1 MGGAVKLDLD
11 FRIELQYSDELDPP
25 TFEIRQAQEKL
36 EYLLSMV
43 KHPLALNQFLGLIP
57 NAPTHNSATRW
68 YVWKGQTGRGKGQFY
83 SSLRFVL
90 QSSRVSNELI
100 VLTVRFR
107 NTHDKYEQFLKRIQ
121 NRDVV
126 IQSPKYSTL
135 QKTEQQPSNLLTW
148 IKPPILTDT
157 TFAHEITECAG
168 IQKSL
173 DRHAVLDAIQ
183 SRTTTTIDADG
194 QIITVTTVG
203 NKTLLGI
210 DGLDFRARRAY
221 DSSCLDSDERWQAV
235 RESSDQPEIDPCLIL
250 SQQEKNFLADF
261 TREES
266 LPARIDGSAGSGK
279 TTLLSIMLAKLIATQ
294 KNVLSD
300 LYDAPLFLTYSAPLC
315 EVARKRLTAYLIVH
329 HDWLE
334 NEADRI
340 SRQVCKTFIEI
351 VDEILG
357 EFNTNQKSASSTT
370 EWDEFLTWWNNG
382 SKDNSYIRGG
392 QNPADVYRAFRM
404 GVFGYLPV
412 SSGATNEQIQEVCD
426 RFLNRRPNSD
436 FTKVELDRF
445 LQIWEEYRRVLTR
458 GETSADRT
466 IRATQRIVDNPGQ
479 FATWGHILC
488 DEVQDLTDHDVRL
501 LTCLTR
507 YSLAG
512 RQMENSQSGVQ
523 SFNVTLPLILA
534 GDEMQSINPSGFTF
548 VGCRETLQEI
558 ANDLGFEINS
568 LPNPCLL
575 TENFRSLKSIVEVG
589 SAIRQLH
596 NSFDKNRWAPTIQV
610 HRSGPESG
618 RIDKVECL
626 GELDDSIKNLFVS
639 RGVSVLLPCRQEEK
653 AQYCE
658 ANGALSKII
667 GATEFDAD
675 KLLTPEECKGLEF
688 PTIVLC
694 GFGSAYGEAKSSN
707 RPRWILN
714 ALSVAAT
721 RARERIIFI
730 DAKGRSEELW
740 FDLYKIGKLELVP
753 ELVEKIE
760 ISKDSEAETLI
771 ERTKGALCDYNSKS
785 VSFQTEL
792 SEIEGL
798 KSEIDAL
805 IRTIGLSPV
814 FAPSLKLASRAAS
827 AWIDYVRGHTI
838 GDWEALYKYSGGRV
852 WERII
857 DDAIDRSNTKVM
869 NQAINAGFQVRSE
882 HLQRLFAAICLCMLE
897 SSEHNGTFNALLEM
911 SERLADL
918 DKPQGRIS
926 YFFSH
931 IAETGLSK
939 KHWDNVQ
946 SLVLRTTAAVNKVQA
961 KNINEYFEIFE
972 LSIPMMAAIEIRSH
986 LDDVEQARSRLNKWK
1001 NRIPNELHST
1011 LTIEI
1016 LLHGYAI
1023 TWLDHQVVMQDIAPV
1038 FSSES
1043 FNESSLFNAL
1053 MSEGPR
1059 NSTEKNL
1066 GKVLEAV
1073 NSERDNHL
1081 AKASIRSIV
1090 LHEAKQLLNTLVD
1103 TSLKLQTNSNTERYP
1118 A

>member
-1 MGGAVKLDLD
+1 MKMDLD
-11 FRIELQYSDELDPP
+11 FRIELQYSDDLDPP
-25 TFEIRQAQEKL
+25 TNEIRRAQEKL
-36 EYLLSMV
+36 EYLLSTV
-43 KHPLALNQFLGLIP
+43 KHPLALKQFLGLIA

-68 YVWKGQTGRGKGQFY
+68 YVWKGKTGRGKGQFH

-107 NTHDKYEQFLKRIQ
+107 DTHDKYEQYLKRIQ
-121 NRDVV
+121 NQDVV
-126 IQSPKYSTL
+126 IQSPEYLHPK
-135 QKTEQQPSNLLTW
+135 KFDQQPTNLLTW
-148 IKPPILTDT
+148 IKLPIVTDT
-157 TFAHEITECAG
+157 TFVHQITECAG

-173 DRHAVLDAIQ
+173 DRYAVLDAIK

-194 QIITVTTVG
+194 QVVTVTTVG
-203 NKTLLGI
+203 NETLLGI
-210 DGLDFRARRAY
+210 DGLDFKARRAY
-221 DSSCLDSDERWQAV
+221 DLSCLDSDERWQAV

-250 SQQEKNFLADF
+250 SQQEKKFLADF

-266 LPARIDGSAGSGK
+266 LPARVDGSAGSGK

-315 EVARKRLTAYLIVH
+315 EVARKRLKTYLIVH

-340 SRQVCKTFIEI
+340 SKQVCRTFTEI

-357 EFNTNQKSASSTT
+357 EFETNQKSAGRTT

-382 SKDNSYIRGG
+382 SNENSYIRGG
-392 QNPADVYRAFRM
+392 QNPADVYRAFRIC
-404 GVFGYLPV
+404 VFGYLPV
-412 SSGATNEQIQEVCD
+412 SSGATDEQIQEVYD
-426 RFLNRRPNSD
+426 RILNRHPNSD
-436 FTKVELDRF
+436 FTKVEIDRF
-445 LQIWEEYRRVLTR
+445 LRIWEEYRRVLTR

-466 IRATQRIVDNPGQ
+466 LRATQKIVDNPNQ

-512 RQMENSQSGVQ
+512 KQTENSQSGVQ

-575 TENFRSLKSIVEVG
+575 TENFRSLKNIVEVG

-596 NSFDKNRWAPTIQV
+596 NSFDKNRLAPAIQV
-610 HRSGPESG
+610 HRTGPEFG
-618 RIDKVECL
+618 RLDKVECL
-626 GELDDSIKNLFVS
+626 GELDASIKELFVS
-639 RGVSVLLPCRQEEK
+639 RRFSVLLPCRQEEK
-653 AQYCE
+653 AQYCG

-667 GATEFDAD
+667 GATEIDAD

-694 GFGSAYGEAKSSN
+694 GFGSAYEEAKSNN

-740 FDLYKIGKLELVP
+740 VDLNRIGKLELVP
-753 ELVEKIE
+753 ELIEKIE
-760 ISKDSEAETLI
+760 ISKDTEAETLI
-771 ERTKGALCDYNSKS
+771 ERMKGALCDYNSKS

-792 SEIEGL
+792 SEIDGL

-805 IRTIGLSPV
+805 NRAVGLSPIYV
-814 FAPSLKLASRAAS
+814 PSLNLASRAAS
-827 AWIDYVRGHTI
+827 AWIEYVRGHTI

-857 DDAIDRSNTKVM
+857 DDAIDRSDTTVL
-869 NQAINAGFQVRSE
+869 NQAINADIHIRSE
-882 HLQRLFAAICLCMLE
+882 HLERLFASICMCMLE
-897 SSEHNGTFNALLEM
+897 SSERNGTFSALLEM
-911 SERLADL
+911 SEKLADL
-918 DKPQGRIS
+918 DKPQGRMS

-931 IAETGLSK
+931 ISESGLSK

-946 SLVLRTTAAVNKVQA
+946 SLVLRTSEAVDRKQA
-961 KNINEYFEIFE
+961 NDTIVYFESFD
-972 LSIPMMAAIEIRSH
+972 LSIPMMAAIEIRSF
-986 LDDVEQARSRLNKWK
+986 LDDVEQARSQLKKWK
-1001 NRIPNELHST
+1001 NQIPNELHST

-1023 TWLDHQVVMQDIAPV
+1023 SWLDRQVVMQDILPV
-1038 FSSES
+1038 FSSDS
-1043 FNESSLFNAL
+1043 FNETSLFNSL
-1053 MSEGPR
+1053 MSERSR
-1059 NSTEKNL
+1059 NSAERNL
-1066 GKVLEAV
+1066 GNVLKAV
-1073 NSERDNHL
+1073 NSERTNHL
-1081 AKASIRSIV
+1081 AKAAIRSIV
-1090 LHEAKQLLNTLVD
+1090 LHEAKQLLNTLED
-1103 TSLKLQTNSNTERYP
+1103 TWLNIQANYNIERKT